1 MITVCV
7 ELDIEGKKKSSKEAN
22 LNIVPK
28 KIPPRMCVEVV
39 NGTNA
44 HDILKVA
51 ADRHPC
57 YNFTVLHTS
66 YGRMIKSICGTEQKP
81 AEKLYWMIHINEKT
95 APVGID
101 DLRPQHGSTLRFHYK
116 KMNWG

>member
-1 MITVCV
+1 MINVCV
-7 ELDIEGKKKSSKEAN
+7 ELQFEGSKYSNGAN
-22 LNIVPK
+22 P
-28 KIPPRMCVEVV
+28 PPRACVQVL

-51 ADRHPC
+51 ADVHPC

-66 YGRMIKSICGTEQKP
+66 YGRMIKSICDVDQRP
-81 AEKLYWMIHINEKT
+81 ADRFYWLIHIDGKS

-101 DLRPQHGSTLRFHYK
+101 DLRPADGSTLSFQHK
-116 KMNWG
+116 QMNWG